1 MSMGRV
7 INSMQRTGIIGGSG
21 LYRMDGMELVEEL
34 ELDTPFGK
42 PSAPLTLA
50 RMHGQEIVFLPR
62 HGPKH
67 TLPPH
72 RINYRANIYAMKL
85 AGVSR
90 IVSISAVGSLKE
102 DICPGDF
109 VIVDQFVD
117 RTHGRASSFFEGPVV
132 AHVSMADPV
141 CPQLRHQLIEACD
154 ALEISVHT
162 SGTYLVI
169 QGPQFSTRAESRLYR
184 QWDMDVIG
192 MTNLP
197 EAKLAR
203 EAEICY
209 ATVAMCTDYDCWHE
223 TEEDV
228 SVQSVIEIMQK
239 NVAKAKKMLDKWLQM
254 PWEAGGCPLCARAL
268 DHGLFSDPGEHD
280 DEALRRIF
288 ALVEK
293 RL

>member
-1 MSMGRV
+1 
-7 INSMQRTGIIGGSG
+7 MQRMGIIGGSG
-21 LYRMDGMELVEEL
+21 LYRMEGMEFVEEL

-50 RMHGQEIVFLPR
+50 RMHGKEIVFLPR
-62 HGPKH
+62 HGSKH
-67 TLPPH
+67 TTPPH

-90 IVSISAVGSLKE
+90 IVSISAVGSLNE
-102 DICPGDF
+102 NISPGDF

-117 RTHGRASSFFEGPVV
+117 RTHSRDDSFFDGPIV

-141 CPQLRHQLIEACD
+141 CPLLRHQLIDVCD

-162 SGTYLVI
+162 SGTYLVM

-184 QWDMDVIG
+184 QWGMDVIG

-209 ATVAMCTDYDCWHE
+209 ATVAMCTDFDCWHE

-239 NVAKAKKMLDKWLQM
+239 NVAKAKKMLDKWLQL
-254 PWEAGGCPLCARAL
+254 PSEENVCPHCARAL
-268 DHGLFSDPGEHD
+268 DDGLFTELKTHD
-280 DEALRRIF
+280 DDALKRIF
-288 ALVEK
+288 ALVERK
-293 RL
+293 L